1 MNDRRY
7 DAVKAALLARRGV
20 SVKAGEGFGGGAL
33 TVGGR
38 IFAMRSARGE
48 YVVKLPRERV
58 AALIASG
65 DGRAFDAGRGRV
77 MKEWLAVNERS
88 RIDWT
93 ALADEARLFV
103 ARAK

>member
-1 MNDRRY
+1 MSDRRY

-20 SVKAGEGFGGGAL
+20 SVGEGFGGGAL

-38 IFAMRSARGE
+38 IFAMRSARGD
-48 YVVKLPRERV
+48 YVVRLPRDRV

-65 DGRAFDAGRGRV
+65 DGKAFDAGRGRV

-93 ALADEARLFV
+93 VLADETRVFV

>member
-38 IFAMRSARGE
+38 IFAMHSSRGE

-58 AALIASG
+58 TALIASG
-65 DGRAFDAGRGRV
+65 DGEAFDAGRGRV